1 MTDIR
6 EDLIA
11 LEAEV
16 TILRNDLNKMSN
28 RCATLVDMLN
38 ILLQEKS
45 VVIENTF
52 AVEFQQN
59 DQGWNERAINSII
72 KGNQT
77 EMFDTGEPT
86 SAYVDQDR

>member
-1 MTDIR
+1 MNMNSATDIR

-16 TILRNDLNKMSN
+16 TILRNDLNKMSS

-45 VVIENTF
+45 VIIENTF
-52 AVEFQQN
+52 KE
-59 DQGWNERAINSII
+59 D
-72 KGNQT
+72 NQT

-86 SAYVDQDR
+86 SAYVNQDR

>member
-16 TILRNDLNKMSN
+16 TILRNDLNRMSN
-28 RCATLVDMLN
+28 RRATLVDMLN

-52 AVEFQQN
+52 KQ
-59 DQGWNERAINSII
+59 DS
-72 KGNQT
+72 QT

-86 SAYVDQDR
+86 SAYVNQDR

>member
-1 MTDIR
+1 MTDVR

-16 TILRNDLNKMSN
+16 TILRNDLNKMSS

-45 VVIENTF
+45 VIIENTF
-52 AVEFQQN
+52 KE
-59 DQGWNERAINSII
+59 DS
-72 KGNQT
+72 QT

-86 SAYVDQDR
+86 SAYVN

>member
-16 TILRNDLNKMSN
+16 TILRNDLNRMSA

-45 VVIENTF
+45 VIIENTF
-52 AVEFQQN
+52 KE
-59 DQGWNERAINSII
+59 D
-72 KGNQT
+72 NQT

-86 SAYVDQDR
+86 SAYVNQDR

>member
-1 MTDIR
+1 MEDRVMTDIR

-16 TILRNDLNKMSN
+16 TILRNDLNRMSA

-45 VVIENTF
+45 VIIENTF
-52 AVEFQQN
+52 KE
-59 DQGWNERAINSII
+59 D
-72 KGNQT
+72 NQT

-86 SAYVDQDR
+86 SAYVNQDR

>member
-1 MTDIR
+1 MTDVR

-16 TILRNDLNKMSN
+16 TILRNDLNRMSA

-38 ILLQEKS
+38 ILFQEKS
-45 VVIENTF
+45 VIIENTF
-52 AVEFQQN
+52 KE
-59 DQGWNERAINSII
+59 D
-72 KGNQT
+72 NQT

-86 SAYVDQDR
+86 SAYVNQDR

>member
-1 MTDIR
+1 MNMNSATDVR

-16 TILRNDLNKMSN
+16 TILRNDLNKMSS

-45 VVIENTF
+45 VIIENTF
-52 AVEFQQN
+52 KE
-59 DQGWNERAINSII
+59 D
-72 KGNQT
+72 NQT

-86 SAYVDQDR
+86 SAYVNQDR

>member
-1 MTDIR
+1 MTDVR

-16 TILRNDLNKMSN
+16 TILRNDLNRMSN

-52 AVEFQQN
+52 KK
-59 DQGWNERAINSII
+59 D
-72 KGNQT
+72 NQT

-86 SAYVDQDR
+86 SAYVNQDR

>member
-16 TILRNDLNKMSN
+16 TILRNDLNRMSN

-52 AVEFQQN
+52 KQ
-59 DQGWNERAINSII
+59 D
-72 KGNQT
+72 NQT

-86 SAYVDQDR
+86 SAYVNQDR

>member
-1 MTDIR
+1 MEDRVMTDVR

-45 VVIENTF
+45 VIIENAF
-52 AVEFQQN
+52 KE
-59 DQGWNERAINSII
+59 D
-72 KGNQT
+72 NQA

-86 SAYVDQDR
+86 SAYVNQDR

>member
-1 MTDIR
+1 MTDVR

-16 TILRNDLNKMSN
+16 TILRNDLNKMSS

-52 AVEFQQN
+52 AVEFRQ
-59 DQGWNERAINSII
+59 
-72 KGNQT
+72 GNQT

>member
-16 TILRNDLNKMSN
+16 TILRNDLNKMSS

-45 VVIENTF
+45 VIIENTF
-52 AVEFQQN
+52 KE
-59 DQGWNERAINSII
+59 D
-72 KGNQT
+72 NQT

-86 SAYVDQDR
+86 SAYVNQDR

>member
-6 EDLIA
+6 EDLIS

-16 TILRNDLNKMSN
+16 TILRNDLNRMSN

-52 AVEFQQN
+52 KQ
-59 DQGWNERAINSII
+59 DS
-72 KGNQT
+72 QT

-86 SAYVDQDR
+86 SAYVNQDR

>member
-16 TILRNDLNKMSN
+16 TILRNDLNRMSN

-52 AVEFQQN
+52 KQ
-59 DQGWNERAINSII
+59 DS
-72 KGNQT
+72 QT

-86 SAYVDQDR
+86 SAYVNQDR

>member
-16 TILRNDLNKMSN
+16 TILRNDLNRMSA

-45 VVIENTF
+45 VIIENTF
-52 AVEFQQN
+52 KK
-59 DQGWNERAINSII
+59 D
-72 KGNQT
+72 NQT

-86 SAYVDQDR
+86 SAYVNQDR

>member
-16 TILRNDLNKMSN
+16 TILRNDLNRMSN

-45 VVIENTF
+45 VVTENTF
-52 AVEFQQN
+52 KQ
-59 DQGWNERAINSII
+59 DS
-72 KGNQT
+72 QT

-86 SAYVDQDR
+86 SAYVNQDR

>member
-1 MTDIR
+1 MNINKMPDVR

-16 TILRNDLNKMSN
+16 TILRNDLNRMSN

-52 AVEFQQN
+52 AVEFRQ
-59 DQGWNERAINSII
+59 DS
-72 KGNQT
+72 QT

-86 SAYVDQDR
+86 SAYVNQDR

>member
-16 TILRNDLNKMSN
+16 TILRNDLNRMSN

-45 VVIENTF
+45 VVIENAF
-52 AVEFQQN
+52 KQ
-59 DQGWNERAINSII
+59 DS
-72 KGNQT
+72 QT

-86 SAYVDQDR
+86 SAYVNQDR

>member
-1 MTDIR
+1 MTDVR

-16 TILRNDLNKMSN
+16 TILRNDLNRMSN

-45 VVIENTF
+45 VVIENAF
-52 AVEFQQN
+52 KQ
-59 DQGWNERAINSII
+59 DS
-72 KGNQT
+72 QT

-86 SAYVDQDR
+86 SAYVNQDR

>member
-16 TILRNDLNKMSN
+16 TILRNDLNRMSN

-45 VVIENTF
+45 VVIENAF
-52 AVEFQQN
+52 KQ
-59 DQGWNERAINSII
+59 D
-72 KGNQT
+72 NQT

-86 SAYVDQDR
+86 SAYVNQDR